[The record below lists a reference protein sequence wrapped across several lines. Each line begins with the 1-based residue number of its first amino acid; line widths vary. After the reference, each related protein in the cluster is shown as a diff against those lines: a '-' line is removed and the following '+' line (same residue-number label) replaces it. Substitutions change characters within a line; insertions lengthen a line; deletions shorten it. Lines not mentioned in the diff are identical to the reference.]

1 MMFTSFFKMTAHPF
15 PEKPPLEAIMRDERF
30 QQGQARLDFL
40 SQQANLALITGEE
53 GVGKTVLIR
62 LFIASLKQAGLHTIY
77 LHLASLTNVA
87 FLRLLAGAL
96 GEQPHQYKD
105 QLLLQIIHK
114 INTLKST
121 TLLFIDEAQLLD
133 TQALVD
139 LRLLIS
145 TPFDQDD
152 MLKLVL
158 IGHSQLKHQLKRAVH
173 TSLAQRINLYYDIP
187 PFTPSQTHAYVDFQM
202 RRVGSSDKVFE
213 TEVKQELHEYTRG
226 IPRLINN
233 LATACLINAASQN
246 RQQVDRGLF
255 RQTLN
260 EFPLY
265 A

>member
-1 MMFTSFFKMTAHPF
+1 MFTRMFKMTAHPF
-15 PEKPPLEAIMRDERF
+15 PEKPPLEAIVRDERF
-30 QQGQARLDFL
+30 QQGQARLAFL
-40 SQQANLALITGEE
+40 NQQAHLALITGEE

-62 LFIASLKQAGLHTIY
+62 LFMASIKQQCGQAIY
-77 LHLASLTNVA
+77 LHLAHLTNIA

-96 GEQPHQYKD
+96 GEQPRQYKD
-105 QLLLQIIHK
+105 QILLQIIHK
-114 INTLKST
+114 VNTLKST
-121 TLLFIDEAQLLD
+121 TLLFIDDAQLLD

-152 MLKLVL
+152 LLKVVL
-158 IGHSQLKHQLKRAVH
+158 IGHSQLKQQLKRAIH
-173 TSLAQRINLYYDIP
+173 TSLAQRVNLYYDIP
-187 PFTPSQTHAYVDFQM
+187 PLTPPQTHAYVDIQM

-213 TEVKQELHEYTRG
+213 TEVKQQLHEYTRG

-246 RQQVDRGLF
+246 RQQVDLGIF

-265 A
+265 S

>member
-1 MMFTSFFKMTAHPF
+1 MLTTFFKMTAHPF
-15 PEKPPLEAIMRDERF
+15 PEKPPLEAIVRDERF
-30 QQGQARLDFL
+30 QQGQARLAFL
-40 SQQANLALITGEE
+40 NQQANLALITGEE

-62 LFIASLKQAGLHTIY
+62 LFIESIKQQCVQAIY
-77 LHLASLTNVA
+77 LHLSSLTNIA

-105 QLLLQIIHK
+105 QILGQIIHK
-114 INTLKST
+114 INTLNAT
-121 TLLFIDEAQLLD
+121 TLLLIDEAQLLD
-133 TQALVD
+133 TQTLVD

-145 TPFDQDD
+145 TSFDQDD
-152 MLKLVL
+152 RLKVVL
-158 IGHSQLKHQLKRAVH
+158 IGHSQLKQQLKRTIH
-173 TSLAQRINLYYDIP
+173 TSLAQRVNLFYDIP
-187 PFTPSQTHAYVDFQM
+187 PLSATQTHAYVDFQM
-202 RRVGSSDKVFE
+202 RRVGASDKIFE

-246 RQQVDRGLF
+246 RQQIDLGIF

-265 A
+265 S